1 MRKNSDGF
9 LPKVILLENDGLFKY
24 QFKINFFILQFF
36 LDYPHNIIRIII
48 VLEEGAPVEH

>member
-1 MRKNSDGF
+1 MRKNSDRF

-36 LDYPHNIIRIII
+36 LDYPHNIIWIII